1 MVFRVE
7 DVMQNRNQKDN
18 LKTNSLGVSDI
29 VFFVVA
35 AAAPLGA
42 TLGGSPAVFAIGG
55 SSAPGL
61 YLCAS
66 VILMLFAIGFAAM
79 SRYVVSAG
87 GFAELVKVGIGR
99 TVGHA
104 ASGIAILAYI
114 CMLAGIYG
122 AFSAFNSELVKNYMG
137 VEFTWQLSA
146 LLAIVVVGIFGYLDV
161 NISAKVLGV
170 LMILEVLILVV
181 FDIAVLIQADPVA
194 MNFANF
200 IPKDLSAPG
209 LGVAMMFAFACFV
222 GFEST
227 TLYGEEAK
235 NPHTTIPI
243 ATYIAIALIG
253 VFYTLTTWCLGI
265 AYSGSDI
272 QAAATGDLVNF
283 VFNMNTK
290 FVGLWSTQLM
300 QVLAVTSLFAVL
312 LSFHNALCRY
322 LFSLARSNFLF
333 NALSRV
339 HPKNSSPHVASL
351 ALSVITFLIL
361 SVFMLTGADPI
372 GNLYMCMVA
381 LGTLAIL
388 VLQSMGAIAVI
399 AYFKKT
405 RKGFLWQGLIAP
417 LLGGAGLIFVVI
429 LALTNFH
436 ELTGSNS
443 ELVGFLPWLVPIAAA
458 VGIING
464 KRKAANYTANE
475 VPT

>member
-1 MVFRVE
+1 
-7 DVMQNRNQKDN
+7 MQDRDQKNN

-55 SSAPGL
+55 SSAPAL

-99 TVGHA
+99 SVGHA
-104 ASGIAILAYI
+104 ASGVAILAYI

-122 AFSAFNSELVKNYMG
+122 AFSAFNSELVKN
-137 VEFTWQLSA
+137 FTGMTISWQLSA
-146 LLAIVVVGIFGYLDV
+146 VMAIALVGLFGYLDV
-161 NISAKVLGV
+161 NISAKILGV
-170 LMILEVLILVV
+170 LMIFEVLILVV
-181 FDIAVLIQADPVA
+181 FDAAVLVQSDLAA
-194 MNFANF
+194 MNVSNF
-200 IPKDLSAPG
+200 IPVDFSAPG
-209 LGVAMMFAFACFV
+209 LGVALMFAFACFV

-235 NPHTTIPI
+235 NPHTTIPR

-272 QAAATGDLVNF
+272 QAAATDDLVNF
-283 VFNMNTK
+283 VFNMNTRY
-290 FVGLWSTQLM
+290 VGLWSTQLM
-300 QVLAVTSLFAVL
+300 QLLAVTSLFAVL

-322 LFSLARSNFLF
+322 LFSLARSRFLF
-333 NALSRV
+333 SSLSRV
-339 HPKNSSPHVASL
+339 HNKYSSPHRASL
-351 ALSVITFLIL
+351 ALSAITLAIL
-361 SVFMLTGADPI
+361 LAFMFTGADPI
-372 GNLYMCMVA
+372 GNLYMWMVA
-381 LGTLAIL
+381 VGTLAIL
-388 VLQSMGAIAVI
+388 VLQAMGAIAVI

-405 RKGFLWQGLIAP
+405 GKGFFWQGFAAP
-417 LLGGAGLIFVVI
+417 LLGGAGLIVVI
-429 LALTNFH
+429 VLALSNFQA
-436 ELTGSNS
+436 LTGSHS
-443 ELVGFLPWLVPIAAA
+443 ELASLLPWLVPIAAG

-464 KRKAANYTANE
+464 RRKSANFQANE
-475 VPT
+475 LPTST

>member
-1 MVFRVE
+1 
-7 DVMQNRNQKDN
+7 MQNHDQKNN

-79 SRYVVSAG
+79 SRYVISAG
-87 GFAELVKVGIGR
+87 GFAELVKVGIGI

-122 AFSAFNSELVKNYMG
+122 AFSAFNSELIKNYTG
-137 VEFTWQLSA
+137 VEFSWQLSA
-146 LLAIVVVGIFGYLDV
+146 LLAIVVVGLFGYLDV
-161 NISAKVLGV
+161 SISAKVLGV

-181 FDIAVLIQADPVA
+181 FDTAVLIQSDPA
-194 MNFANF
+194 TMNFANF
-200 IPKDLSAPG
+200 IPKDLGVPG

-227 TLYGEEAK
+227 TIYGEEAK
-235 NPHTTIPI
+235 NPHTTIPL

-265 AYSGSDI
+265 AYSGSDV
-272 QAAATGDLVNF
+272 QSAATGDLVNF

-300 QVLAVTSLFAVL
+300 QALAVTSLFAVL

-322 LFSLARSNFLF
+322 LFSLARSSFLF
-333 NALSRV
+333 NSLSRV
-339 HPKNSSPHVASL
+339 HPRNSSPHVASL
-351 ALSVITFLIL
+351 TLSVITFVIL

-372 GNLYMCMVA
+372 GNLYMWMVGV
-381 LGTLAIL
+381 GTLAIL

-405 RKGFLWQGLIAP
+405 KKGFLWQGLIAP
-417 LLGGAGLIFVVI
+417 FFGGAGLIFVVI
-429 LALTNFH
+429 LALTNFQ

-443 ELVGFLPWLVPIAAA
+443 ELVNFLPWLVPIAASL
-458 VGIING
+458 GIING
-464 KRKAANYTANE
+464 KRKAANCTANE
-475 VPT
+475 NPASA

>member
-1 MVFRVE
+1 
-7 DVMQNRNQKDN
+7 MQNRDQKNN

-87 GFAELVKVGIGR
+87 GFAELVRVGIGN

-122 AFSAFNSELVKNYMG
+122 AFSAFNSELVKTYTG
-137 VEFTWQLSA
+137 IEFTWQLSA
-146 LLAIVVVGIFGYLDV
+146 LLVMVIVGIFGYLDV

-181 FDIAVLIQADPVA
+181 FDIAVLIQADPAA
-194 MNFANF
+194 MKITNF

-235 NPHTTIPI
+235 NPHTTIPL

-265 AYSGSDI
+265 AYSGSDV

-333 NALSRV
+333 NALSRI
-339 HPKNSSPHVASL
+339 HAKNSSPHIASL
-351 ALSVITFLIL
+351 ALSGITFLIL
-361 SVFMLTGADPI
+361 SAFMLTGADPI
-372 GNLYMCMVA
+372 GNLYMWMVA
-381 LGTLAIL
+381 VGTLAIL

-405 RKGFLWQGLIAP
+405 KQGFLWQGFIAP

-436 ELTGSNS
+436 ELTGSS
-443 ELVGFLPWLVPIAAA
+443 AELVGFLPWLVPIAAA

-475 VPT
+475 APKAA

>member
-1 MVFRVE
+1 
-7 DVMQNRNQKDN
+7 MQNHDQKNN

-29 VFFVVA
+29 VFFVVS

-55 SSAPGL
+55 SSAPSL

-87 GFAELVKVGIGR
+87 GFAELVRVGIGS

-122 AFSAFNSELVKNYMG
+122 AFSAFNSELVKNYTG
-137 VEFTWQLSA
+137 IDFSWQLSA
-146 LLAIVVVGIFGYLDV
+146 LSVIVIVGIFGYLDV

-181 FDIAVLIQADPVA
+181 FDIAVLTQADPAA

-200 IPKDLSAPG
+200 IPKDFSAPG
-209 LGVAMMFAFACFV
+209 LGVALMFAFSCFV

-227 TLYGEEAK
+227 TIYGEEAK
-235 NPHTTIPI
+235 NPHTTIPL

-253 VFYTLTTWCLGI
+253 VFYTLSTWCLSI
-265 AYSGSDI
+265 AYSGSDV
-272 QAAATGDLVNF
+272 QAVASGDLINF

-322 LFSLARSNFLF
+322 LFALARSNFLF

-339 HPKNSSPHVASL
+339 HSKNSSPHVASL
-351 ALSVITFLIL
+351 ALSVITSLIL
-361 SVFMLTGADPI
+361 LVFMLAGADPI
-372 GNLYMCMVA
+372 GNIFMWMVA

-405 RKGFLWQGLIAP
+405 KQGFLWQGLIAP

-436 ELTGSNS
+436 ELTGSKS
-443 ELVGFLPWLVPIAAA
+443 ELVGYLPWLVPIAAA

-464 KRKAANYTANE
+464 KRKAANYTTNE
-475 VPT
+475 IPTSA